1 VADNVL
7 VSNPPLVDYTVA
19 SDEVAVA
26 GTQPV
31 SQVQWVKLVDGTVN
45 GTTPIAG
52 DANGLRVNPT
62 ARAATTAV
70 TSVASSASNVTL
82 LASNTSR
89 VGAAVFNDST
99 ALLFVKL
106 GATASATSFTV
117 KLYQDG
123 YFEVPFGYTGIIDGI
138 WASATGS
145 ARVTEVTP

>member
-1 VADNVL
+1 VT

-62 ARAATTAV
+62 PRAATTAV
-70 TSVASSASNVTL
+70 TSVASSATNVTL

-123 YFEVPFGYTGIIDGI
+123 YFEVPFGFTGQIDGL

-145 ARVTEVTP
+145 ARITEVTP